1 MPLYH
6 PVTGRRSTTVPGKD
20 RQRALARAKLERQ
33 MARHAASARRR
44 RQLQAGLGAA
54 VAVIVVVAGVWFL
67 AAQLDSGKADTAN
80 AANTAQPDAGA
91 CLYTKTSGEPPA
103 KDVGVPTVGDVVRTG
118 TQTVTLQTDA
128 GPVVAELDLAGA
140 PCTVHSFVHLAK
152 QKYFDGTSCHRLLDS
167 SEGGKSAH
175 VLQCGDPTGTS
186 GGGPGYQFADEN
198 LPIGKTP
205 AYPTGTLA
213 MANGGPGTNGS
224 QFFIVFKDSTAFDPA
239 YTVFGKVTKGL
250 DAVQKVAA
258 AGIQPGSD
266 KPKQLLK
273 INSVTVAPPQQ

>member
-1 MPLYH
+1 
-6 PVTGRRSTTVPGKD
+6 VPGKD

-67 AAQLDSGKADTAN
+67 ASQLGSGKDSTA
-80 AANTAQPDAGA
+80 AAGASPGPATGA
-91 CLYTKTSGEPPA
+91 CLYTKTSGQPAA

-140 PCTVHSFVHLAK
+140 PCTVHSFVHLAT
-152 QKYFDGTSCHRLLDS
+152 QKYFDGTTCHRLLDS
-167 SEGGKSAH
+167 SQGGQSAH

-186 GGGPGYQFADEN
+186 SGGPGYQFADEN
-198 LPIGKTP
+198 LPTGKTL

-213 MANGGPGTNGS
+213 MANGGAGTNGS
-224 QFFIVFKDSTAFDPA
+224 QFFIVFKDSTAFQPD

-258 AGIQPGSD
+258 AGVQPGTE
-266 KPKQLLK
+266 KPKKPMK
-273 INSVTVAPPQQ
+273 INSVTVAAPQQ